1 MRLSRPCRRALPV
14 LVLLSRF
21 ASGQITLAFP
31 ASHNVVMFSVPDQP
45 AAMQMDLLHMKIEKG
60 ELSADGKTRR
70 VYARGGDWIM
80 TSCLTPA
87 QRKLDARG
95 LRDFNRS
102 ELQKGPFT
110 LTQIRTYEMGNVAVL
125 EYMIDSFQG
134 KNVHQKNAFAY
145 LVSGDQWL
153 DVHISKT
160 LYDISDEKFMNSML
174 GSVRLMEHYE
184 PDSRVEFGYG
194 SSFYLKK
201 DWERASQHY
210 QKAFEM
216 ERRQKQR
223 LLSQKEWRVL
233 VDSLGMAYGMSHQ
246 WEKARA
252 TFQFGITQDPAYPMF
267 HYNLACSYAELD
279 DLDSALGDLKF
290 AFAYRQ
296 NGLPG
301 EGMPDPTKDPSFQRF
316 LSDARFASLAHQVCP
331 ESQKTGVGFVCN

>member
-1 MRLSRPCRRALPV
+1 
-14 LVLLSRF
+14 
-21 ASGQITLAFP
+21 
-31 ASHNVVMFSVPDQP
+31 MFSVPGQP

-60 ELSADGKTRR
+60 ELSPDGKTRR
-70 VYARGGDWIM
+70 VYARGGDWTM

-95 LRDFNRS
+95 LRDFNWS
-102 ELQKGPFT
+102 ERKKGPFT
-110 LTQIRTYEMGNVAVL
+110 LTQIRTYEMGNVAFL

-174 GSVRLMEHYE
+174 GSIRLMEHYE

-223 LLSQKEWRVL
+223 YSPRRNGGCWSTASEWPTASPINGKKPGRRSSL
-233 VDSLGMAYGMSHQ
+233 VSRRIPPIPCSTTTWPVAMPS
-246 WEKARA
+246 WTIWIARW
-252 TFQFGITQDPAYPMF
+252 GI
-267 HYNLACSYAELD
+267 
-279 DLDSALGDLKF
+279 
-290 AFAYRQ
+290 
-296 NGLPG
+296 
-301 EGMPDPTKDPSFQRF
+301 
-316 LSDARFASLAHQVCP
+316 
-331 ESQKTGVGFVCN
+331 